1 MKTKYIFAAFI
12 LSTALCL
19 RAGGEEKTESKVFS
33 FSGYFK
39 NISALMDFPID
50 DSYHD
55 ILNRLRLRFDIAPND
70 HFKTVIEYDAK
81 LQWGDFVGSLPYRIS
96 ERMRPEQFMDIK
108 GVLID
113 DEDVYATHSLSK
125 AFIQLSSANVD
136 FKAGR
141 YVLDWGSG
149 RAWNPNDPF
158 YPLNPLY
165 LERDERIGA
174 DAVGIDFFINDLSS
188 VSAVVAGEG
197 KRRESVRA
205 LRYRTNL
212 KETDIAL
219 SGFYDD
225 GFSAGIDISRTI
237 WNTEF
242 HTSGRYCKHGD
253 IELTAGADRA
263 FTDKF
268 QVGIEYY
275 RNGEGTDDS
284 DKYDWAAWLNGNMP
298 FIARDY
304 VFAWGD
310 CQILPLLKLQAYAL
324 ANINDG
330 GVYVNPVLM
339 FSPTANTELS
349 FGMVNFHCDKDDEFA
364 LYPELLYLQF
374 QLFF

>member
-1 MKTKYIFAAFI
+1 MKIRNAVAAFI
-12 LSTALCL
+12 ISMVLCL
-19 RAGGEEKTESKVFS
+19 HAAGEENGENKVFS

-39 NISALMDFPID
+39 NISALMDFPMD

-55 ILNRLRLRFDIAPND
+55 ILNRLRLRFDIAPNE
-70 HFKTVIEYDAK
+70 HFKTVIEYDVE
-81 LQWGDFVGSLPYRIS
+81 LQWGDFVGSTPYKIG
-96 ERMRPEQFMDIK
+96 EHMKPEQFMDIK
-108 GVLID
+108 GTLID
-113 DEDVYATHSLSK
+113 DGDVYATHSLSK

-165 LERDERIGA
+165 LERDERIAA

-188 VSAVVAGEG
+188 LSAVVAGEG
-197 KRRESVRA
+197 KRKENVRA

-225 GFSAGIDISRTI
+225 GFSAGIDISRTL

-242 HTSGRYCKHGD
+242 HTSCRYGRDGD

-263 FTDKF
+263 FTGKF
-268 QVGIEYY
+268 HAGLEYY
-275 RNGEGTDDS
+275 RNGEGTDDR
-284 DKYDWAAWLNGNMP
+284 DKYDWLSWLNGDIP
-298 FIARDY
+298 FMARDY

-310 CQILPLLKLQAYAL
+310 WEIFPLLRLQAHTL

-330 GVYVNPVLM
+330 GIYVNPVLL

-349 FGMVNFHCDKDDEFA
+349 LGMVDFNCDNDDEFA